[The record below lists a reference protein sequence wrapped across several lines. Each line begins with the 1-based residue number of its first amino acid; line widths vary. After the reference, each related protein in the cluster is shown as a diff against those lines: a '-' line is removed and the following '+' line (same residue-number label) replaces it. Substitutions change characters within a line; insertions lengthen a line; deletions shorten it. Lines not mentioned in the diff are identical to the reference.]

1 MEIFAYGLMAVALT
15 LIIGMMGWQVGC
27 WFTEAELARRTL
39 EQQRQEARKRTKAKS
54 KARPK
59 N

>member
-1 MEIFAYGLMAVALT
+1 MEILAYGLLAVALT

-39 EQQRQEARKRTKAKS
+39 EQQRLDARKRTKAKS
-54 KARPK
+54 KARAK